1 MRFIRS
7 VLVVLLVFSLAVPPA
22 VAKVCFAL
30 KEGPSSSR
38 ETAAHK
44 MAAMPDCHHAMQ
56 ERAQHEPAQH
66 TPSSHKPAGHKCPDC
81 DKHGSCQTDLCQLK
95 CFKVLGAVPD
105 DSRAALIVSQRYDF
119 LVLLAA
125 EPLSWKPRIPPPRR

>member
-1 MRFIRS
+1 MRFVRS
-7 VLVVLLVFSLAVPPA
+7 VLVVLLVLSLAVTPVVARAGFAVMEAPA
-22 VAKVCFAL
+22 S
-30 KEGPSSSR
+30 PR

-44 MAAMPDCHHAMQ
+44 TAAMPDCHHAMQ
-56 ERAQHEPAQH
+56 QRAQHEPAQRA
-66 TPSSHKPAGHKCPDC
+66 PSSHKPAGHKCPDC

-105 DSRAALIVSQRYDF
+105 ESRAALIVSQRYDF
-119 LVLLAA
+119 LILLAA